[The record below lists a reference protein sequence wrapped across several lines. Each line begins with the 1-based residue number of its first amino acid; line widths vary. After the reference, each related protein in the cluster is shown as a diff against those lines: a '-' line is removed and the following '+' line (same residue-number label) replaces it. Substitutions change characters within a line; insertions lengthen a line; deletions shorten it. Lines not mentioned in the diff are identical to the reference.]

1 MAEPCALLLVSDEP
15 THDLLNCW
23 LRDAGLAVRSV
34 DECDDLRALV
44 DGTGAG
50 ILVTDRIHR
59 IGTSNATIQELRGD
73 HPGLRVVVVPVRGYF
88 HDDMARLARAVGAHA
103 VLAEPVTRAGLV
115 RALAPA

>member
-15 THDLLNCW
+15 THDLLECW
-23 LRDAGLAVRSV
+23 LKDAGLAVRSV
-34 DECDDLRALV
+34 DDGDDLRVLV

-59 IGTSNATIQELRGD
+59 IGTGNATIQELRGD

-88 HDDMARLARAVGAHA
+88 RDDMTRLARAVGAHA
-103 VLAEPVTRAGLV
+103 VLAEPMTRAGLV